1 MSEPIRERLAEA
13 VARLERTQQAV
24 AAAESRLR
32 GAAVTVRSGDRS
44 VEVTVNAQ
52 GQLSDLRFLDGKY
65 RTMGAVQLAAAVLD
79 AARQGQAEMA
89 RTVLDTFQP
98 LSETVGDRPRIE
110 GSGVDWGQVFG
121 PLLDSA
127 GLGAA
132 GTGRGGGSRRLRDE
146 ITEDGEDGEAAAS
159 SPRTGGRTKGQ

>member
-13 VARLERTQQAV
+13 VARLERTQRAV
-24 AAAESRLR
+24 ADAERRLR

-52 GQLSDLRFLDGKY
+52 GQLADLRFLDGKY
-65 RTMGAVQLAAAVLD
+65 RTMGAAQLSAAVIE

-98 LSETVGDRPRIE
+98 LSETVGDQPRIE
-110 GSGVDWGQVFG
+110 GSGVDWGEVFG

-127 GLGAA
+127 ERGPAGA
-132 GTGRGGGSRRLRDE
+132 GRGGASDRLRDE
-146 ITEDGEDGEAAAS
+146 ITEDGEEGAPV
-159 SPRTGGRTKGQ
+159 PRPGDRKKGH